1 MLPAIS
7 KEMHLLLKGNSE
19 IGKRPDLG
27 CQVSKAKSTPRCL
40 STDGAKKA
48 VLTEMCEN
56 SVSFKFSRNH
66 ADNLNDTSGRGE
78 GLAKQRCCQQG
89 CWYHLSMAVGTQKQ
103 YWKSSLS
110 SSVPA
115 VLGKVQQKAV
125 SCHGLEVGPLA
136 TLSVSPFP
144 FHTQFIC
151 FI

>member
-1 MLPAIS
+1 MD
-7 KEMHLLLKGNSE
+7 LLLKCNSE

-27 CQVSKAKSTPRCL
+27 CQVSKAKSMPRCL

-110 SSVPA
+110 SSIPA
-115 VLGKVQQKAV
+115 VLAKVQQKL
-125 SCHGLEVGPLA
+125 CPA
-136 TLSVSPFP
+136 TDWRWDLWPHSPYLLSPSTHSLFAL
-144 FHTQFIC
+144 FRDKD
-151 FI
+151 